1 MANKDWDAP
10 ATVKATLAFQIIW
23 VIVGV
28 VQLIFLFKNLGALP
42 MAARGPYILLGVV
55 TFCLTLYNI
64 LAAVLTRVDF
74 TDFMMESNVVTA
86 SSFFW
91 DVDAAFRPAVVLYL
105 LHQRGDILRAGN
117 ANTITPLSTHIWK
130 RVLDW
135 VLTALAWI
143 MYTAA
148 MGTIASLDAA
158 YYNDTFYDYD
168 TLENLRL
175 ASRGLGQTGFA
186 LVILLVINLV
196 VSTVV
201 QFIQGKST
209 KSNDLVRNPMNDAPV
224 LLTVGILGH

>member
-1 MANKDWDAP
+1 MATKDWDAP

-42 MAARGPYILLGVV
+42 TAARGPYILLAVV
-55 TFCLTLYNI
+55 TFCLTVYNI
-64 LAAVLTRVDF
+64 FAAVLTRVDF
-74 TDFMMESNVVTA
+74 SDFMTESNVITA
-86 SSFFW
+86 STFFW

-105 LHQRGDILRAGN
+105 LHQRGDILRAGKSN
-117 ANTITPLSTHIWK
+117 AITPLSTHTWK

-135 VLTALAWI
+135 VLTALAWV
-143 MYTAA
+143 MYTGA
-148 MGTIASLDAA
+148 MGAIASLDVT
-158 YYNDTFYDYD
+158 YYNGAFYDYD

-175 ASRGLGQTGFA
+175 ASRGLEQTGFA

-201 QFIQGKST
+201 QFIQGKGT
-209 KSNDLVRNPMNDAPV
+209 NPGDLVRKPMDDAPL